1 MDSPTTDRVKFD
13 GTAAEEKVSDILE
26 AISQASARTIS
37 GLKTTLKP
45 QSLHRAVGL
54 LDRAGETCIIGNGDT
69 FPVAALLT
77 NGLNDRGRV
86 CKIFGPYG
94 SVMEHEILS
103 LGPGDLLVLIE
114 LPGDRL
120 PENILTDARA
130 RKVPILAIAEAAAH
144 SKAGYCQVRLPVPKT
159 RVFGMPA
166 LAGHMAVAQLLLIAL
181 DRYRSATD

>member
-1 MDSPTTDRVKFD
+1 MDSPTTDRVKSD

-37 GLKTTLKP
+37 GLKATLKP

-54 LDRAGETCIIGNGDT
+54 LDRAGATCIIGNGDT

-103 LGPGDLLVLIE
+103 LGPDDLLVLIE

-120 PENILTDARA
+120 PENILADARA
-130 RKVPILAIAEAAAH
+130 RKVPRRPD
-144 SKAGYCQVRLPVPKT
+144 SKAEPAPWPATWPWPSCCLSPWIDIAPLPIDCARIFP
-159 RVFGMPA
+159 PSN
-166 LAGHMAVAQLLLIAL
+166 QLGRFA
-181 DRYRSATD
+181 